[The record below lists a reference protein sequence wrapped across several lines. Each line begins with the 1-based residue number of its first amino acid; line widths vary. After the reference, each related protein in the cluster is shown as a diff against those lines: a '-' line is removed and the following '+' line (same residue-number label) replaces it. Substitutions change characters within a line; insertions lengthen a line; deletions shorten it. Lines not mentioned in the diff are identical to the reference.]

1 MIPAPIFG
9 SHGAEALLRALQP
22 QGPNSSGSFPVGLRA
37 PRFSGESALHEWV
50 QELVRQE
57 RPPEIAPGILVCAAA
72 SWGRAFSLPGES
84 VTRYALESAELHAVI
99 ATNQE
104 DSTAEAIAEGRS
116 GFQYLRLDYDQ
127 RQLGP
132 MFKEPAPHIHIVVD
146 GEPRFA
152 ACRTRVDL
160 PISDFVD
167 FIFRNYRHD
176 EWARW
181 LHEQWFDRFVTKDE
195 DDVFELIDGAFRGAE
210 GGSNLDVL
218 GRPEIRKAIHQL
230 RRLLA
235 DEKMARCPLSVDPD
249 LWDVLAA

>member
-22 QGPNSSGSFPVGLRA
+22 QGPSSSGSFPVGLRA

-50 QELVRQE
+50 QRLVRQE

-72 SWGRAFSLPGES
+72 SWGRAFRLPGETM
-84 VTRYALESAELHAVI
+84 TRYALDSAALHAVI

-132 MFKEPAPHIHIVVD
+132 MFKEPAPHIHVVVD

-152 ACRTRVDL
+152 ACRTSADL
-160 PISDFVD
+160 PVADFVD
-167 FIFRNYRHD
+167 FIFRNYRYA

-181 LHEQWFDRFVTKDE
+181 LHEQWFDLHVKRE
-195 DDVFELIDGAFRGAE
+195 ADDVFDLIDEAFRGPQ
-210 GGSNLDVL
+210 GGSNLVVL
-218 GRPEIRKAIHQL
+218 RRPEIRKVLGQL

-235 DEKMARCPLSVDPD
+235 DEKMARCPLSVDPE
-249 LWDVLAA
+249 LWDVIAA